1 MNNFLLKMH
10 GDAPSS
16 AAPSQTTKATNGGKQ
31 GTKARN
37 EDKNAQQNS
46 SQAQTKT
53 AQRDSVVSEK
63 KNN

>member
-16 AAPSQTTKATNGGKQ
+16 AAPSQTTKATNSGKQ
-31 GTKARN
+31 STKARN

-46 SQAQTKT
+46 SQAQAKT
-53 AQRDSVVSEK
+53 AQRDSVVPEK

>member
-37 EDKNAQQNS
+37 EDKNAQ
-46 SQAQTKT
+46 
-53 AQRDSVVSEK
+53 
-63 KNN
+63 